1 MISIALSALTAFSA
15 GGTALTTA
23 LYSAP
28 TVYASGLSSQD
39 SKLLKKEKDLMMS
52 VAKDVFGKVQGFG
65 YFTFAFDTILDMTDA
80 FGTGGSGSDGI
91 SREDLEELREHLDE
105 ELNELKTDIARLGV
119 DLTNEI
125 KMTYCAGNLGQE
137 LLDMHITASIN
148 ASNIARYKSSS
159 DYPTEN
165 DKLVMVAS
173 LIGSTGEWGNTKEN
187 LVYRMY
193 QIGLLLK
200 GTTYSDLDGKSL
212 YNKVYDYYASKS
224 LFSSEIYDKAVPY
237 INSIVYEYLY
247 AYSVLVECLDASL
260 RVARFTSAEEAALSD
275 KVKGEYNKIKSNSAS
290 VIEDEI
296 GTEALMLFNYQ
307 REESLVSQ
315 YSTFLYNA
323 DNNRFTYLNKGTT
336 KKAVK
341 SSLGSYEP
349 GTERSVDTIRSV
361 LTDGTTDTEA
371 HNAYKREKDRLNKV
385 FDYYSVISCGNIN
398 NMGSYV
404 SSNYSNIKSVW
415 DFLKDRGFTYSD
427 GDSKTSLLVAEP
439 DIIYDANPVNSNKSE
454 EYDPFRDSDTA
465 KRRME
470 YEKTYYLQLKGYVY
484 NDSSLSAKKINI
496 YSLTDKKI
504 KVNGYQSI
512 SYDHKYWTSIP
523 SPVNSKPLSVCYFQN
538 ADSFKNV
545 STFSFDPNTNL
556 LTVNGKATGATGRQT
571 VRVQYRD
578 DSDDAWTTSY
588 APTTTITLKGGCD
601 YEVRVIISDEAGNK
615 ETTDTFYCTTS
626 LSVDYI
632 DADGT
637 EKNAIANLLTSS
649 TTLYDGWYVVKSD
662 VTIHN
667 RITCQGFVHLILCDG
682 CKLTSERGISVID
695 GEGTL
700 SVYGQKKG
708 TGTLEVTGN
717 QSEVWAGIGG
727 VFNEG
732 NGLITINGGEITIT
746 VNEYAKYGAAIG
758 GGRFGAGNVVINGGT
773 INVTGGGYNTS
784 IGGGYQGNAK
794 VTINGGNINVDGAI
808 GCGTGGNDPTAV
820 IKLSWKNKTDSIKAS
835 YRGDVTLEKTFN
847 DGENTYETGAV
858 TDNSIING
866 KTLVPGESAV
876 KYFTVTWKNYDG
888 TILET
893 DERVKSEPPPTYNG
907 ETPAKASDEQYEY
920 TFKGWSPEITAVNG
934 DTTYTAQFESKP
946 HTYGEPVWSWSDDY
960 SKAKAT
966 FTCTDCEYTETVD
979 ATVTRIEKDGQIT
992 YTAVAEFNSKTCT
1005 DTKTETY
1012 HYVPASEPYIDNDG
1026 AYILG
1031 TVGCYEKDGKYYAVN
1046 ADGTIG
1052 KELNDLSLS
1061 YFDFE
1066 FLWNGDC
1073 QINCYTGSYDSLANN
1088 ELVIPKT
1095 FNGKKITHL
1104 GGTDGFMKATGTA
1117 KQFTLVLNENITNL
1131 NSNAFANTLVTKV
1144 TGNTSGLTTLGGS
1157 SVFARVNSK
1166 GGYTLDIELD
1176 YPKTISCGYKCFD
1189 NVKVTV
1195 RIKHSA
1201 VLNADFSN
1209 AKNIT
1214 YIFTDDHI
1222 YSEPTWT
1229 WSDDH
1234 STAKAAFTCT
1244 NEKCGH
1250 SEMIDAVVV
1259 KTEQTDKTVYTAT
1272 AEFNGK
1278 TYTDTYTEEKEETY
1292 VYYPAEEPYI
1302 DDNGAYILGYK
1313 EHYRY
1318 KGKYYAVNKDKSV
1331 GAEITDIWISYFT
1344 FELLPNDTYQI
1355 NKYTG
1360 PTKNLTEIVIPK
1372 TFNEKKITTLGTDNM
1387 DIFTRANKPIYTL
1400 VLNENIIEIKPNAFY
1415 STGVTKVTGN
1425 TSGLNKIGNYAFSWV
1440 NSADGNKLDITF
1452 DYPGLITIGDSIFTH
1467 TNVTVHSNHAAAFSS
1482 TKFGALSI
1490 KYDFADEHTYGEPV
1504 WNWSDDYSIVSL
1516 TLNCT
1521 DRRCNHQETVEA
1533 EVTLSEEA
1541 QKTIYTAT
1549 AVING
1554 VTYIDSKEMV
1564 RPGRASNYWTDIIG
1578 GDGNAPAPSANPN
1591 SDHTPKT
1598 GDTSPTALAAVMFAS
1613 LTAVLLLAVKR
1624 RKNEDEV

>member
-1 MISIALSALTAFSA
+1 M
-15 GGTALTTA
+15 
-23 LYSAP
+23 
-28 TVYASGLSSQD
+28 
-39 SKLLKKEKDLMMS
+39 
-52 VAKDVFGKVQGFG
+52 
-65 YFTFAFDTILDMTDA
+65 
-80 FGTGGSGSDGI
+80 
-91 SREDLEELREHLDE
+91 
-105 ELNELKTDIARLGV
+105 
-119 DLTNEI
+119 
-125 KMTYCAGNLGQE
+125 
-137 LLDMHITASIN
+137 
-148 ASNIARYKSSS
+148 
-159 DYPTEN
+159 
-165 DKLVMVAS
+165 
-173 LIGSTGEWGNTKEN
+173 
-187 LVYRMY
+187 
-193 QIGLLLK
+193 
-200 GTTYSDLDGKSL
+200 
-212 YNKVYDYYASKS
+212 
-224 LFSSEIYDKAVPY
+224 
-237 INSIVYEYLY
+237 
-247 AYSVLVECLDASL
+247 
-260 RVARFTSAEEAALSD
+260 
-275 KVKGEYNKIKSNSAS
+275 
-290 VIEDEI
+290 
-296 GTEALMLFNYQ
+296 
-307 REESLVSQ
+307 
-315 YSTFLYNA
+315 
-323 DNNRFTYLNKGTT
+323 
-336 KKAVK
+336 
-341 SSLGSYEP
+341 
-349 GTERSVDTIRSV
+349 
-361 LTDGTTDTEA
+361 
-371 HNAYKREKDRLNKV
+371 
-385 FDYYSVISCGNIN
+385 
-398 NMGSYV
+398 
-404 SSNYSNIKSVW
+404 
-415 DFLKDRGFTYSD
+415 
-427 GDSKTSLLVAEP
+427 
-439 DIIYDANPVNSNKSE
+439 
-454 EYDPFRDSDTA
+454 
-465 KRRME
+465 
-470 YEKTYYLQLKGYVY
+470 
-484 NDSSLSAKKINI
+484 
-496 YSLTDKKI
+496 
-504 KVNGYQSI
+504 
-512 SYDHKYWTSIP
+512 
-523 SPVNSKPLSVCYFQN
+523 
-538 ADSFKNV
+538 
-545 STFSFDPNTNL
+545 
-556 LTVNGKATGATGRQT
+556 
-571 VRVQYRD
+571 
-578 DSDDAWTTSY
+578 
-588 APTTTITLKGGCD
+588 
-601 YEVRVIISDEAGNK
+601 
-615 ETTDTFYCTTS
+615 
-626 LSVDYI
+626 SVDYI

-637 EKNAIANLLTSS
+637 EKNAIASLLTSSS

-758 GGRFGAGNVVINGGT
+758 GRFGAGNVVINGGT

-847 DGENTYETGAV
+847 DGENTFEPGTVEDKSVINGKTLIPGKAEVNFYTVSWQNEDGTVLETDENVKSGTTPTYDGETPEKAPDEQYSYTFKGWSPEVTAVSGDTTYTAQFESKPHIYGEPVWNWSDDHSTAKVTFTCTDCSYQATVDAKVTVTENGAKIYTATVVFNDKAYTDSFVPAISVSYINADGTEKTVKAYPLTENSTTLSAGWYAVVSDLTIGSRITCQGDVHLILCDGCKFTPEIGLSVNEDEATLTIYGQKAGTGTLEVTGSQSKYWAAIGGQYEKSSGTITINGGNVSGGIGHANSGTETVKLSWTNPTDSITATYYGNVTLIKTFNDGENTYETGAV
-858 TDNSIING
+858 TDNSIVNG

-893 DERVKSEPPPTYNG
+893 DERVKSETTPTYNG
-907 ETPAKASDEQYEY
+907 ETSAKAPDEQYEY

-934 DTTYTAQFESKP
+934 DTTYMAQFESKP
-946 HTYGEPVWSWSDDY
+946 HTYGEPVWNWSDDY

-1031 TVGCYEKDGKYYAVN
+1031 TVGCYEKYGKYYAVN

-1073 QINCYTGSYDSLANN
+1073 QINCYTGSYDSLTNN

-1272 AEFNGK
+1272 AEFNG
-1278 TYTDTYTEEKEETY
+1278 
-1292 VYYPAEEPYI
+1292 
-1302 DDNGAYILGYK
+1302 
-1313 EHYRY
+1313 
-1318 KGKYYAVNKDKSV
+1318 
-1331 GAEITDIWISYFT
+1331 
-1344 FELLPNDTYQI
+1344 
-1355 NKYTG
+1355 
-1360 PTKNLTEIVIPK
+1360 
-1372 TFNEKKITTLGTDNM
+1372 
-1387 DIFTRANKPIYTL
+1387 
-1400 VLNENIIEIKPNAFY
+1400 
-1415 STGVTKVTGN
+1415 
-1425 TSGLNKIGNYAFSWV
+1425 
-1440 NSADGNKLDITF
+1440 
-1452 DYPGLITIGDSIFTH
+1452 
-1467 TNVTVHSNHAAAFSS
+1467 
-1482 TKFGALSI
+1482 
-1490 KYDFADEHTYGEPV
+1490 
-1504 WNWSDDYSIVSL
+1504 
-1516 TLNCT
+1516 
-1521 DRRCNHQETVEA
+1521 
-1533 EVTLSEEA
+1533 
-1541 QKTIYTAT
+1541 
-1549 AVING
+1549 